1 MGHIKMAKLYYKS
14 DLINESVLQNV
25 IDAKNH
31 LNVSYSKA
39 NALSVPNDFS
49 YRSFII
55 NLPNELKKLEDSCE
69 NVKTWLNKSVQAIDM
84 ASSEVETK
92 FNGIEVEEIPLR
104 SESII
109 SK

>member
-1 MGHIKMAKLYYKS
+1 MGNVKMAKLYYKS
-14 DLINESVLQNV
+14 DSIKESVLPNIV
-25 IDAKNH
+25 EAKNH

-39 NALSVPNDFS
+39 NSLSVPNDFG
-49 YRSFII
+49 YRTFLL
-55 NLPNELKKLEDSCE
+55 NLPNEIKKLENSCE
-69 NVKTWLNKSVQAIDM
+69 NIQVWANKSMQAVDM

-92 FNGIEVEEIPLR
+92 FSGIEVEEIPLR